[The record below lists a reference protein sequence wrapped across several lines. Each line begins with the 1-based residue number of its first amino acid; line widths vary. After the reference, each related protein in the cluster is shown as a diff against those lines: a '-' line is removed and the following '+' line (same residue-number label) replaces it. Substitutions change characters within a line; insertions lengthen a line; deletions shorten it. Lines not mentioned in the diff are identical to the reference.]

1 MAMFLLKVP
10 LKAGMLP
17 LTIGALLCVMATTG
31 MGLLISVF
39 TKTQLVA
46 LFGTAILNGHA
57 GFSIL
62 RLSDAIVVVD
72 WWRGD
77 HWDALSEHL
86 FHEDQRGRLHQGARL
101 YLLSTSFSAL
111 AVFIPVLTILS
122 LAFLHNLHKQEK

>member
-10 LKAGMLP
+10 LKGGMLP
-17 LTIGALLCVMATTG
+17 LTVGALLCVMATTG

-39 TKTQLVA
+39 TKTQLAA

-77 HWDALSEHL
+77 LWDALS
-86 FHEDQRGRLHQGARL
+86 RAPI
-101 YLLSTSFSAL
+101 S
-111 AVFIPVLTILS
+111 
-122 LAFLHNLHKQEK
+122 